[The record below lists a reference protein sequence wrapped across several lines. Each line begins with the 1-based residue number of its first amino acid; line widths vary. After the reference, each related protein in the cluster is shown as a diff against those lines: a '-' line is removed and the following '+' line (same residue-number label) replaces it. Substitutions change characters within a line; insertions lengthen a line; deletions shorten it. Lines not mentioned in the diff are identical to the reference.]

1 MDISFNTVEYLMSN
15 SVYKKI
21 NENTDLFK
29 NKDTQFRNDI
39 KFYKKRIYQTTKEL
53 IKQKID
59 KQHIDKEV
67 DIYLTN
73 YLRALIDY
81 FKFDDKKDILQEEF
95 KHLNK
100 SNKKVMFDL
109 NENKNLESM
118 NTLKANE
125 IIMKQPEIKEN
136 TIEST
141 MNVKIIRPPI
151 KKQEL
156 PRSKT
161 IELKSDHFK
170 TKGLKNPKK

>member
-95 KHLNK
+95 KDINK
-100 SNKKVMFDL
+100 SNKRVMFDL
-109 NENKNLESM
+109 NENKNLENM

-125 IIMKQPEIKEN
+125 IIMKQPELKEN

-141 MNVKIIRPPI
+141 MNVKIIRPLT

-170 TKGLKNPKK
+170 TKGLKNLKK

>member
-21 NENTDLFK
+21 NENTDFFK

-53 IKQKID
+53 IRQKID
-59 KQHIDKEV
+59 KQPIHKEV
-67 DIYLTN
+67 DVYLTN

-95 KHLNK
+95 THLNK
-100 SNKKVMFDL
+100 LNKMVMFDL
-109 NENKNLESM
+109 NENNNLEHNS
-118 NTLKANE
+118 TLKANE
-125 IIMKQPEIKEN
+125 IIMKRPEIKEN

-141 MNVKIIRPPI
+141 MNVKIIKPPI
-151 KKQEL
+151 QKQEL
-156 PRSKT
+156 PRSKK
-161 IELKSDHFK
+161 IELKSDKFK
-170 TKGLKNPKK
+170 TKGLKNQKK